1 MDALQ
6 AIAIV
11 VGVVSGI
18 SGLVLGILNYVH
30 QRDTTRPR
38 LRVRPRIMHIV
49 DRDPEIGGDMG
60 EKNVGVMEIC
70 NVGNVPVI
78 GNTIGFLS
86 KRKGGTGLLVV
97 SPSSLT
103 GDRWPGQIQPGHLVM
118 LRMKLNGVV
127 ERVVRRALG
136 PAFVSSA
143 VWDLFRASR
152 KDMKEFR
159 EALRKAA
166 PAIGGEA

>member
-1 MDALQ
+1 MEMLQ
-6 AIAIV
+6 AIGIM

-18 SGLVLGILNYVH
+18 AGLVLGILNHVH

-49 DRDPEIGGDMG
+49 DRDPDIGSDMS

-78 GNTIGFLS
+78 GSTIGFLS
-86 KRKGGTGLLVV
+86 KRKGGKGLLVV

-103 GDRWPGQIQPGHLVM
+103 GDRCPCQIQPGHMVM

-127 ERVVRRALG
+127 EPVVRGEVGR
-136 PAFVSSA
+136 AFVSSA
-143 VWDLFRASR
+143 VGDTFRASR
-152 KDMKEFR
+152 KDMSQFR
-159 EALRKAA
+159 ESLQSAE
-166 PAIGGEA
+166 PAIEDQA